1 MSFIVHFPASFA
13 PICFAIKS
21 KDNDLLLEKN
31 RVRLDDDSD
40 EDGIKGEVQE
50 RTELAIGLVEGATR
64 EPPQPPLAE
73 EKKPVLSQEEL
84 EAKQGTSKSSLK
96 NSFTRNYTFCQHLLA
111 RLLIQ
116 TNQQQEEEKGRMK

>member
-1 MSFIVHFPASFA
+1 M
-13 PICFAIKS
+13 
-21 KDNDLLLEKN
+21 
-31 RVRLDDDSD
+31 RLDDDSD

-50 RTELAIGLVEGATR
+50 GKELAIGLVEAATR

-96 NSFTRNYTFCQHLLA
+96 NSFAQN
-111 RLLIQ
+111 
-116 TNQQQEEEKGRMK
+116 